1 VDPIKLSFDQY
12 QRYRVVTDAITAVR
26 GDRAALKILDVGGS
40 PGLLTYFLPKDDI
53 YILDGAP
60 SPAGRFVHG
69 DGTTLPFRDKA
80 FDIVTGVDVLE
91 HIAPPMRRAFINE
104 LKRTAKEYL
113 FIAAPF
119 NTEAV
124 AEAEGMLYD
133 IIKAAKG
140 EEHAFLKEHIEYGL
154 PVQKAVTD
162 TLSEGGWQTISVPN
176 GALKRWLPMM
186 ALSIYVTGDRFLNA
200 LSERINVFYNTN
212 YYADDNME
220 PSYRHLLAAC
230 RKGFRQGD
238 AERLRGLG
246 KETGQD
252 KDLDLS
258 LLTPLMTLFGYDEL
272 KKARETERKEF
283 KKVIEAREKHI
294 KSLKE
299 SIAKKDVRIE
309 RQKKTIQGSQHTI
322 DELKKR
328 LGALEKSLSVK
339 ALKRLGLTKKP
350 KD

>member
-1 VDPIKLSFDQY
+1 VNPIKLSFDQY

-26 GDRAALKILDVGGS
+26 GGRAALKILDVGGS

-53 YILDGAP
+53 YILDSAP
-60 SPAGRFVHG
+60 SPAGRFIHG
-69 DGTTLPFRDKA
+69 DGTALPFRDKA

-91 HIAPPMRRAFINE
+91 HIAPNTRDGFIRE
-104 LKRTAKEYL
+104 LKRTAKGYL

-119 NTEAV
+119 ATETV
-124 AEAEGMLYD
+124 AEAEGLLYD

-154 PVQKAVTD
+154 PAQSAVTD
-162 TLSEGGWQTISVPN
+162 TLSEGGWQTISIPN

-186 ALSIYVTGDRFLNA
+186 ALSIYVTGDKFLNA
-200 LSERINVFYNTN
+200 LSERINTFYNTN
-212 YYADDNME
+212 YYADDNRE

-230 RKGFRQGD
+230 RNGFRQGETD
-238 AERLRGLG
+238 KIKGLAG
-246 KETGQD
+246 KAVQD

-272 KKARETERKEF
+272 KKARETEREEF
-283 KKVIEAREKHI
+283 KKVIEARDKHI
-294 KSLKE
+294 TNLKE
-299 SIAKKDVRIE
+299 TIAKKDERME
-309 RQKKTIQGSQHTI
+309 RQKKTI

-328 LGALEKSLSVK
+328 LDALEKSLSVK